1 MILSTAPTVRW
12 LACIT
17 GVSALSDEP
26 LSEAG
31 FETLAIREG
40 LTRGFE
46 QEHSDPIYATS
57 SFVFESA
64 EEAAATF
71 AGDRAGNTYSR
82 FSNPTVSVFEKR
94 LAALEGGEDC
104 VATSSGMSAILT
116 LCLTVLKSGDH
127 VVCSKNVFGSTVSLF
142 NNILTKLDI
151 EVSFVSLRNLE
162 EWRAAVTPKT
172 KLFFCETPSNPICEV
187 GDIRAIASI
196 AHASNALLAVDN
208 CFCTPALQRP
218 LALDADVVMHS
229 ATKYLDGQGRVLG
242 GALVGTTELMADVRS
257 FVRVCGPS
265 MSPFNAWVFSK
276 GLETLQLRMN
286 AHSASAMALA
296 EWLSA
301 HERVTTVNYCG
312 LESHPDHQLAASQQ
326 SAFGGVLSFEMAGG
340 QDEAWAFINGVR
352 LMSLTANLGDVKTTI
367 CHPASTT
374 HGRLSDDQKREAGI
388 TPSLIRIAVGL
399 EDVADLIKDC
409 ERGFKALSA

>member
-1 MILSTAPTVRW
+1 MRSSAYIIGAN
-12 LACIT
+12 
-17 GVSALSDEP
+17 ALSDTP

-40 LTRGFE
+40 LIRGFE

-64 EEAAATF
+64 EQAAATF
-71 AGDRAGNTYSR
+71 SGERDGNTYSR

-94 LAALEGGEDC
+94 LAALEAGEDC

-116 LCLTVLKSGDH
+116 LCLTVLKTGDH
-127 VVCSKNVFGSTVSLF
+127 VVCSRNVFGSTVGLF
-142 NNILTKLDI
+142 NNILTKLGID
-151 EVSFVSLRNLE
+151 VSFVSLRDLRD
-162 EWRAAVTPKT
+162 WQAAVTPKT

-187 GDIRAIASI
+187 GDIRQIAEI
-196 AHASNALLAVDN
+196 AHGANALLAVDN
-208 CFCTPALQRP
+208 CFCTPALQKP
-218 LALDADVVMHS
+218 LKLGADVVMHS

-242 GALVGTTELMADVRS
+242 GALIGGAELMADVRA

-276 GLETLQLRMN
+276 GLETLQLRMD
-286 AHSASAMALA
+286 AHSARAMTLA
-296 EWLSA
+296 NWLVS
-301 HERVTTVNYCG
+301 HDKVSTVNYCG
-312 LESHPDHQLAASQQ
+312 LKTHPDHELAKSQQ
-326 SAFGGVLSFEMAGG
+326 SAFGGVLSFEVIGG
-340 QDEAWAFINGVR
+340 QAEAWAFINSTR

-374 HGRLSDDQKREAGI
+374 HGRLSDEQKQEAGI
-388 TPSLIRIAVGL
+388 TSSLIRIAVGL
-399 EDVADLIKDC
+399 EDVSDVIADC
-409 ERGFKALSA
+409 ERGFSAL

>member
-1 MILSTAPTVRW
+1 MPWSVCTI
-12 LACIT
+12 
-17 GVSALSDEP
+17 GVNALSDTP
-26 LSEAG
+26 LSQAG

-40 LTRGFE
+40 LIRGYE

-64 EEAAATF
+64 EQAAATF
-71 AGDRAGNTYSR
+71 SGERDGNTYSR

-116 LCLTVLKSGDH
+116 LCLTVLKTGDH
-127 VVCSKNVFGSTVSLF
+127 VVCSRNVFGSTVSLF
-142 NNILTKLDI
+142 NNILTKLGI
-151 EVSFVSLRNLE
+151 EVSFVALRELE
-162 EWRAAVTPKT
+162 QWREAVSPRT

-187 GDIRAIASI
+187 GDIRAIAAI
-196 AHASNALLAVDN
+196 ARASNVLLAVDN
-208 CFCTPALQRP
+208 CFCTPALQKP
-218 LALDADVVMHS
+218 LELGADVVMHS

-242 GALVGTTELMADVRS
+242 GALVGTADLMGDVRA

-276 GLETLQLRMN
+276 GLETLQLRMD
-286 AHSASAMALA
+286 AHSTRAMTLA
-296 EWLSA
+296 KWLA
-301 HERVTTVNYCG
+301 GHDKVTKVNYCG
-312 LESHPDHQLAASQQ
+312 LETHPDHKLASTQQ
-326 SAFGGVLSFEMAGG
+326 SAFGGVLSFEVAGD
-340 QDEAWAFINGVR
+340 QAAAWSFINNTR

-374 HGRLSDDQKREAGI
+374 HGRLSDEQKREAGI
-388 TPSLIRIAVGL
+388 TNSLIRIAVGL
-399 EDVADLIKDC
+399 EDISDLIVDC
-409 ERGFKALSA
+409 ERGFSIL

>member
-1 MILSTAPTVRW
+1 MRSSAYIIGAN
-12 LACIT
+12 
-17 GVSALSDEP
+17 ALSDTP

-40 LTRGFE
+40 LIRGFE

-64 EEAAATF
+64 EQAAATF
-71 AGDRAGNTYSR
+71 SGERDGNTYSR

-94 LAALEGGEDC
+94 LAALEAGEDC

-116 LCLTVLKSGDH
+116 LCLTVLKTGDH
-127 VVCSKNVFGSTVSLF
+127 VVCSRNVFGSTVGLF
-142 NNILTKLDI
+142 NNILTKLGID
-151 EVSFVSLRNLE
+151 VSFVSLRDLSD
-162 EWRAAVTPKT
+162 WRAAVTPRT

-187 GDIRAIASI
+187 GDIRQIAEI
-196 AHASNALLAVDN
+196 AHGANALLAVDN
-208 CFCTPALQRP
+208 CFCTPALQKP
-218 LALDADVVMHS
+218 LELGADVVMHS

-242 GALVGTTELMADVRS
+242 GALVGGAELMADVRA

-276 GLETLQLRMN
+276 GLETLQLRMD
-286 AHSASAMALA
+286 AHSARAMTLA
-296 EWLSA
+296 NWLVS
-301 HERVTTVNYCG
+301 HDKVSKVNYCG
-312 LESHPDHQLAASQQ
+312 LKTHPDHELAKSQQ
-326 SAFGGVLSFEMAGG
+326 SAFGGVLSFEVIGG
-340 QDEAWAFINGVR
+340 QAEAWAFINSTR

-374 HGRLSDDQKREAGI
+374 HGRLSDEQKQEAGI
-388 TPSLIRIAVGL
+388 TSSLIRIAVGL
-399 EDVADLIKDC
+399 EDVSDIIADC
-409 ERGFKALSA
+409 ERGFSAL

>member
-1 MILSTAPTVRW
+1 MLLIVLMAHLLVYT
-12 LACIT
+12 T
-17 GVSALSDEP
+17 GVSALSDGP

-31 FETLAIREG
+31 FQTLAIREG
-40 LTRGFE
+40 LSPGFE

-57 SFVFESA
+57 SFVFNSA
-64 EEAAATF
+64 EQAAATF
-71 AGDRAGNTYSR
+71 AGEREGNTYSR

-127 VVCSKNVFGSTVSLF
+127 VVCSKNVFGSTVGLF
-142 NNILTKLDI
+142 NNVLTKLDI
-151 EVSFVSLRNLE
+151 TVSFVSLRNLD
-162 EWRAAVTPKT
+162 EWRGAVSPRT

-187 GDIRAIASI
+187 GDVSAISEIARASGV
-196 AHASNALLAVDN
+196 LLAVDN

-218 LALDADVVMHS
+218 LDLGADVVMHS

-242 GALVGTTELMADVRS
+242 GALVGQADLMADVRA

-286 AHSASAMALA
+286 AHSERAMALA
-296 EWLSA
+296 SWLSN
-301 HERVTTVNYCG
+301 HRQVQKVNYCG
-312 LESHPDHQLAASQQ
+312 LESHPDHDLAKAQQ
-326 SAFGGVLSFEMAGG
+326 SAFGGVLSFEIAGG
-340 QDEAWAFINGVR
+340 QTEAWAFINGVR
-352 LMSLTANLGDVKTTI
+352 LMSLTANLGDVKTTV

-374 HGRLSDDQKREAGI
+374 HGRLSDDQKREGGI
-388 TPSLIRIAVGL
+388 TDPLIRIAVGL
-399 EDVADLIKDC
+399 EDITDIIADC
-409 ERGFKALSA
+409 ERGFAAV

>member
-1 MILSTAPTVRW
+1 M
-12 LACIT
+12 
-17 GVSALSDEP
+17 SDTP

-40 LTRGFE
+40 LVRGFE

-64 EEAAATF
+64 EQAAATF
-71 AGDRAGNTYSR
+71 SGERDGNTYSR

-116 LCLTVLKSGDH
+116 LCLTVLKTGDH
-127 VVCSKNVFGSTVSLF
+127 VVCSRNVFGSTVSLF
-142 NNILTKLDI
+142 NNMLTKLGI
-151 EVSFVSLRNLE
+151 NVSFVALRNLND
-162 EWRAAVTPKT
+162 WRDAVTPET

-187 GDIRAIASI
+187 GDIRQIAEI
-196 AHASNALLAVDN
+196 AHSVGALLAVDN
-208 CFCTPALQRP
+208 CFCTPALQKP
-218 LALDADVVMHS
+218 LAFGADVVMHS

-242 GALVGTTELMADVRS
+242 GALVGSIELMADVRA

-276 GLETLQLRMN
+276 GLETLQLRMD
-286 AHSASAMALA
+286 AHSARAMTLA
-296 EWLSA
+296 NWLVA
-301 HERVTTVNYCG
+301 HEKVAKVNYCG
-312 LESHPDHQLAASQQ
+312 LATHPDHDLAKTQQ
-326 SAFGGVLSFEMAGG
+326 SAFGGVLSFEVAGG
-340 QDEAWAFINGVR
+340 QAEAWAFINATR

-388 TPSLIRIAVGL
+388 TASLIRIAVGL
-399 EDVADLIKDC
+399 EDVSDIIADC
-409 ERGFKALSA
+409 ERGFSAI

>member
-1 MILSTAPTVRW
+1 MILSTALTVRW

-162 EWRAAVTPKT
+162 EWRAAVTPRT

-187 GDIRAIASI
+187 GDIRGIASI

-286 AHSASAMALA
+286 AHSASAMTLA
-296 EWLSA
+296 IWL
-301 HERVTTVNYCG
+301 
-312 LESHPDHQLAASQQ
+312 
-326 SAFGGVLSFEMAGG
+326 
-340 QDEAWAFINGVR
+340 
-352 LMSLTANLGDVKTTI
+352 
-367 CHPASTT
+367 
-374 HGRLSDDQKREAGI
+374 
-388 TPSLIRIAVGL
+388 
-399 EDVADLIKDC
+399 
-409 ERGFKALSA
+409 

>member
-1 MILSTAPTVRW
+1 MILSTALTVRW

-40 LTRGFE
+40 LSRGFE

-71 AGDRAGNTYSR
+71 AGDRHGNTYSR

-151 EVSFVSLRNLE
+151 DVSFVSLRNLD
-162 EWRAAVTPKT
+162 EWQAAVTPRT

-196 AHASNALLAVDN
+196 AHASSALLAVDN

-218 LALDADVVMHS
+218 LALEADVVMHS

-242 GALVGTTELMADVRS
+242 GALVGTAELMADVRA

-286 AHSASAMALA
+286 AHSASAMTLA
-296 EWLSA
+296 KWLSA
-301 HERVTTVNYCG
+301 HERVTKVNYCG

-340 QDEAWAFINGVR
+340 QDEAWAFINRVR

-374 HGRLSDDQKREAGI
+374 HGRLSDNQKREAGI
-388 TPSLIRIAVGL
+388 TQSLIRIAVGL

-409 ERGFKALSA
+409 ERGFQALSA